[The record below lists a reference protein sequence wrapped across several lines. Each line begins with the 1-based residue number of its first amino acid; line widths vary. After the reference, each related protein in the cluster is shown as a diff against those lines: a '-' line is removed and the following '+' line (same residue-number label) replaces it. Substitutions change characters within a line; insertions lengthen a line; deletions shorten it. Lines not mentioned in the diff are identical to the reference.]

1 MIRRIAT
8 SIGKNVVG
16 SIMVLD
22 LGLVEKCLSETPFSG
37 FRKVITK
44 IENMEDNVVRTE
56 KTVSPKRPSSSRG
69 PPS

>member
-22 LGLVEKCLSETPFSG
+22 LGLVEKCLRETPFSG

-44 IENMEDNVVRTE
+44 IENME
-56 KTVSPKRPSSSRG
+56 VSRKNLKL
-69 PPS
+69 

>member
-44 IENMEDNVVRTE
+44 IENKE
-56 KTVSPKRPSSSRG
+56 VSRKNLKL
-69 PPS
+69 

>member
-1 MIRRIAT
+1 MSFRKGSKMIRRIAT

-44 IENMEDNVVRTE
+44 IENKE
-56 KTVSPKRPSSSRG
+56 VSRKNLKL
-69 PPS
+69 